1 MKGGKGKW
9 LNLLLIVGPLLIVLI
24 IGLSSGNDLQATA
37 RAIAS
42 VPGRFLLLCAAAWLG
57 YLGMDA
63 LAVWFFLRRQ
73 ERPISLAYAIFVAII
88 GQYYSNITP
97 GATGGQPM
105 QVYYLRKK
113 NIPIALG
120 TSALLVKLFC
130 FQFMLWFLG
139 TLFWIIYPKFIADN
153 VGNNMWILI
162 IGYSYNAVVVIA
174 LMLIGLKRNIVEWIV
189 NFAIRVGTKIH
200 FVKDPE
206 ASRSKWSEVVDSF
219 HTSITLLRKRPW
231 DLLLQLLI
239 GGLQLL
245 SLMMVIWILYKGFG
259 LSGTSWG
266 QIIAL
271 GIMIYTSAGYTPL
284 PGASGA
290 QEGVFT
296 LYLAKVFP
304 DDIRFSALLLWRF
317 FTYYVSLLLGAIM
330 TVFMSLRKKKEDAE
344 PTNEESKNEE
354 LKKEETGSTL
364 REGEK

>member
-1 MKGGKGKW
+1 MAGGKSKW
-9 LNLLLIVGPLLIVLI
+9 LNLILIVGSLLIVLI
-24 IGLSSGNDLQATA
+24 IGLTSGNDLQATA
-37 RAIAS
+37 QAIAS
-42 VPGRFLLLCAAAWLG
+42 VPVRFMLLCAAA
-57 YLGMDA
+57 YLGFLSMDA
-63 LAVWFFLRRQ
+63 LSVWFFLRRQ
-73 ERPISLAYAIFVAII
+73 EHPVSLRYAFFVAVI

-113 NIPIALG
+113 NVPIALG

-139 TLFWIIYPKFIADN
+139 TVFWIIYPGVIAKN
-153 VGNNMWILI
+153 VGGNMWILI
-162 IGYSYNAVVVIA
+162 VGYSYNAVVVIF

-189 NFAIRVGTKIH
+189 NMAIRLGTKLHI
-200 FVKDPE
+200 VKDPE
-206 ASRSKWSEVVDSF
+206 ASRAKWSETVDSF
-219 HTSITLLRKRPW
+219 HTSITLLRSRPW
-231 DLLLQLLI
+231 DLVLQLLI
-239 GGLQLL
+239 GGLQLI

-296 LYLAKVFP
+296 LYLANVFP
-304 DDIRFSALLLWRF
+304 DNVRFSALLLWRF
-317 FTYYVSLLLGAIM
+317 FTYYLSLLLGAVV
-330 TVFMSLRKKKEDAE
+330 TVVMSLRQRRKPDSQTDHEDGKQA
-344 PTNEESKNEE
+344 S
-354 LKKEETGSTL
+354 
-364 REGEK
+364 

>member
-1 MKGGKGKW
+1 MKNKKW
-9 LNLLLIVGPLLIVLI
+9 INLILIVVPLVIVLI
-24 IGLSSGNDLQATA
+24 IGISSGNDLKATA
-37 RAIAS
+37 EAIAR
-42 VPGRFLLLCAAAWLG
+42 VPLRYILLCIAA
-57 YLGMDA
+57 YLTYLFLDA
-63 LAVWFFLRRQ
+63 LSVWFFLRRQ
-73 ERPISLAYAIFVAII
+73 QRPVSLPYACFVAVI

-113 NIPIALG
+113 EIPIALG

-139 TLFWIIYPKFIADN
+139 TLFWIMYPQTIQEN
-153 VGNNMWILI
+153 VGGNMWILI
-162 IGYSYNAVVVIA
+162 VGYSYNAVVVIA

-189 NFAIRVGTKIH
+189 NTAIRIGTKIH
-200 FVKDPE
+200 LVKDPE
-206 ASRSKWSEVVDSF
+206 ASRARWSETVDSF
-219 HTSITLLRKRPW
+219 HTSITLLRRRPL

-245 SLMMVIWILYKGFG
+245 SLMMVIWFLYRGFG
-259 LSGTSWG
+259 LSGTGWG
-266 QIIAL
+266 EIIAL

-296 LYLAKVFP
+296 LFLARVFP

-317 FTYYVSLLLGAIM
+317 FTYYFSLLLGAVV
-330 TVFMSLRKKKEDAE
+330 TVFMSFRKKKDA
-344 PTNEESKNEE
+344 
-354 LKKEETGSTL
+354 
-364 REGEK
+364 